1 MRKTAKSP
9 DTPESGPAPDSDPIA
24 EVARPGHPSVA
35 LEQIIKPDGVLCNA
49 TARSKK
55 HCLEILS
62 ELLVRSIVDI
72 ASETIFEKLIERERL
87 GCTGLDKG
95 AAFPHCR
102 VSGIDASSAAL
113 IKLSEPVD
121 FDAADGEPVDLVFGM
136 ILPEEMNESH
146 HADIQLVTRVLAD
159 EGLRARLRGINSSSE
174 LYKALIDGA
183 AISAPDEPCRTNFA

>member
-1 MRKTAKSP
+1 MP
-9 DTPESGPAPDSDPIA
+9 
-24 EVARPGHPSVA
+24 

-62 ELLVRSIVDI
+62 ELLVRSYPEISSDV
-72 ASETIFEKLIERERL
+72 IFRCLNDRERL
-87 GCTGLDKG
+87 GCTGLDRG

-102 VSGIDASSAAL
+102 FEDVSVSSAAL

-136 ILPEEMNESH
+136 LVPTELDDSH
-146 HADIQLVTRVLAD
+146 YADIKMITRLMAD
-159 EGLRARLRGINSSSE
+159 EGLRSRLRSMNSSND
-174 LYKALIDGA
+174 LYDALLNG
-183 AISAPDEPCRTNFA
+183 SALVLPDQLRVAEGS